1 MNVLEIL
8 NNPVIQQMLMLAM
21 QQQQVQNMETSQ
33 MPNFKGLPISKP
45 KKRKGYKPRK
55 GEELIMAAQMGM
67 PLTRVE
73 LASLMRC
80 CPETITNLCKRGLP
94 CHFLGKRLHTSKGS
108 DPRFIYSDV
117 QTWLEKQVEAHKG
130 TDIFEDFIRKYAA

>member
-1 MNVLEIL
+1 MNCTDISID
-8 NNPVIQQMLMLAM
+8 PAMIQMLISIWM
-21 QQQQVQNMETSQ
+21 QQQCQNMAASQ
-33 MPNFKGLPISKP
+33 MPNFMSLPISKP